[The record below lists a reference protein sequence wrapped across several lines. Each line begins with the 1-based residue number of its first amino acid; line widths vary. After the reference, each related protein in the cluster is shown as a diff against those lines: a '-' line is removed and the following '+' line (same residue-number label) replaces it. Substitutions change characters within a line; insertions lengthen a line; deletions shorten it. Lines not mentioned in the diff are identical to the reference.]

1 MQPLELYTILKDI
14 NYHEYKQKYFQWK
27 QNHMKTLSDLKK
39 RISYNYA
46 YISCGKCS
54 REIGSLNDIIQIENM
69 RMEVKVETNKIQEP
83 KHQINLGEVHN

>member
-1 MQPLELYTILKDI
+1 
-14 NYHEYKQKYFQWK
+14 
-27 QNHMKTLSDLKK
+27 MKTLSDLKK

-69 RMEVKVETNKIQEP
+69 RMEVKVETNKI
-83 KHQINLGEVHN
+83 